1 MKETDLISTHLKDE
15 YLTPVEVIFYKITF
29 FTISMFNKGNSS
41 CTFSGVIRYCSVGC
55 QPARV
60 IWYLNSSTL
69 VGVEAI
75 LMLPG

>member
-1 MKETDLISTHLKDE
+1 MSTYLIDH
-15 YLTPVEVIFYKITF
+15 YLIAMEVISHKIRF
-29 FTISMFNKGNSS
+29 FTVSMFNKGNSS
-41 CTFSGVIRYCSVGC
+41 CTFSGVIRYCFVGC